1 MIWVSWRQHRAELLA
16 IVALFA
22 ALAAFLIPIGLQM
35 RHSFTT
41 NAITGCIPRGFAS
54 AACSNA
60 FTTLLGWLNIVPG
73 ILGAAVGAPLVA
85 GEFEQGTF
93 RFAFTQS
100 VPRTRCILVRL
111 LVVAASVVMAA
122 VVFIAL
128 LTWTRVPLD
137 QMGSR
142 LNPNTSFDFEGIVG
156 IGYFLFAFALG
167 ALLGALL
174 HRVIPALV
182 ATLVIFV
189 PIRLTIQN
197 FGLSFLGSTTRT
209 ATAKLVA
216 NANFGRDYL
225 LNLSVAAD
233 PNRYPT
239 AAARLQALTQATTQC
254 PSKNANPDPTCLQGF
269 GINTIETYIPAG
281 RFWPLQLVETTG
293 YLLTALVLLALTV
306 LIVRRRRG

>member
-1 MIWVSWRQHRAELLA
+1 
-16 IVALFA
+16 
-22 ALAAFLIPIGLQM
+22 M

-111 LVVAASVVMAA
+111 LVVVASVVMAG

-128 LTWTRVPLD
+128 LTWTGVPMD

-142 LNPNTSFDFEGIVG
+142 LNP
-156 IGYFLFAFALG
+156 G
-167 ALLGALL
+167 AHGPDGLSPEPE
-174 HRVIPALV
+174 H
-182 ATLVIFV
+182 F
-189 PIRLTIQN
+189 IRL
-197 FGLSFLGSTTRT
+197 
-209 ATAKLVA
+209 
-216 NANFGRDYL
+216 
-225 LNLSVAAD
+225 
-233 PNRYPT
+233 
-239 AAARLQALTQATTQC
+239 
-254 PSKNANPDPTCLQGF
+254 
-269 GINTIETYIPAG
+269 
-281 RFWPLQLVETTG
+281 
-293 YLLTALVLLALTV
+293 
-306 LIVRRRRG
+306 RRHRRGRLLSCSRSPSAPCSVPCCTG